1 MFCYLSRTAHVDH
14 STVVW
19 EYVYYCLCAQQ
30 FISPKLVNV
39 SKFCIPY
46 VTIDFVETQLKQ
58 FNTSKAIGYD
68 NINARFLK
76 RSASVIAPF
85 LTHIFNCSIQS
96 QTFPNAF
103 NVAKVVPIY
112 KKGDKCNT
120 SNYRPISLLPFISLV
135 FERHVNLHLKL
146 YLENYNL
153 LYGRQSGFRTN
164 YSCQTAS
171 IRILDDWISAIDKN
185 GIVGTLLIDLSNAF
199 DIVNHYILL
208 QKLELYGFHSSAV
221 KWFSSYLSTAS
232 SIT

>member
-46 VTIDFVETQLKQ
+46 VTIDSVETQMKQ

-76 RSASVIAPF
+76 LSASVIAPF
-85 LTHIFNCSIQS
+85 LIHIFNCSIQS

-103 NVAKVVPIY
+103 KVAKVVPIY
-112 KKGDKCNT
+112 K
-120 SNYRPISLLPFISLV
+120 SLITDLYIYS
-135 FERHVNLHLKL
+135 HL
-146 YLENYNL
+146 
-153 LYGRQSGFRTN
+153 
-164 YSCQTAS
+164 
-171 IRILDDWISAIDKN
+171 
-185 GIVGTLLIDLSNAF
+185 
-199 DIVNHYILL
+199 
-208 QKLELYGFHSSAV
+208 
-221 KWFSSYLSTAS
+221 
-232 SIT
+232 